1 MALEPIKY
9 KQSSSTHRQQR
20 RYRIYKVIFYSIVLA
35 GWQLTTMSGMWP
47 DNMFP
52 SPYEVAE
59 DLVYGVSDGSILY
72 GTATSMARLLASLA
86 IAIMGGVILGTLM
99 AQREAINQT
108 IGSLVLGLQ
117 SIPSIAWVPLGIL
130 WFGLTDIG
138 IIFVAS
144 IGAVFAVTITTYTG
158 IRSIETRYVEA
169 GRCMGASGI
178 KLAIMVLLP
187 ASWPFLISGFKQG
200 WAYAWRGIIGAELL
214 FSFLGLGFLL
224 NVGRSLNDVSQV
236 IAVMLLIMLIG
247 LVVDGLVFRRLE
259 DSVLSKWNPGSNTLK
274 NK

>member
-1 MALEPIKY
+1 MYGATDGTL
-9 KQSSSTHRQQR
+9 
-20 RYRIYKVIFYSIVLA
+20 L
-35 GWQLTTMSGMWP
+35 
-47 DNMFP
+47 
-52 SPYEVAE
+52 
-59 DLVYGVSDGSILY
+59 YGVG
-72 GTATSMARLLASLA
+72 TSMMRLVASLTLA
-86 IAIMGGVILGTLM
+86 IIGGLILGTLM
-99 AQREAINQT
+99 SQREAINQT

-158 IRSIETRYVEA
+158 IRGIETRYVEA
-169 GRCMGASGI
+169 GRCMGATGI
-178 KLAIMVLLP
+178 KLVMMVLLP

-224 NVGRSLNDVSQV
+224 NVSRSLNDVSQV
-236 IAVMLLIMLIG
+236 IAVMLIIMLIG
-247 LVVDGLVFRRLE
+247 MVVDGMVFRRLE
-259 DSVLSKWNPGSNTLK
+259 ESVLSKWNPGNTT
-274 NK
+274 

>member
-1 MALEPIKY
+1 MALEPIRY
-9 KQSSSTHRQQR
+9 KKTSGTRRQR
-20 RYRIYKVIFYSIVLA
+20 RKYRIYKTVFYAAVLCA
-35 GWQLTTMSGMWP
+35 WQAVAMSGMWP
-47 DNMFP
+47 GNMFP
-52 SPYEVAE
+52 TPYEVAE
-59 DLVYGVSDGSILY
+59 DLAYGAADGSLLY
-72 GTATSMARLLASLA
+72 GTTTSMVRLLASLA
-86 IAIMGGVILGTLM
+86 IAIVGGVILGTLM
-99 AQREAINQT
+99 AQREAVNQT

-130 WFGLTDIG
+130 WFGLTDVG

-158 IRSIETRYVEA
+158 IRGIEARFVEA

-178 KLAIMVLLP
+178 RLAVMVLLP
-187 ASWPFLISGFKQG
+187 ASWPFLISGFKMG

-236 IAVMLLIMLIG
+236 MAVMLVIMLIG
-247 LVVDGLVFRRLE
+247 LVVDGLIFRRVE
-259 DSVLSKWNPGSNTLK
+259 DSVQSKWNPASTAK
-274 NK
+274 N